1 MTRVNHLDDL
11 FDESRNLKPYKDTIQ
26 NNLFLDIEACTIDY
40 ASAARNGKQ
49 NRSVWQPIVE
59 LTMKG
64 ETFFIVDRTVV
75 KSLLTGLVRSSMGN
89 RAFMAIYKGMPLK
102 ETLDYWMTLEDS
114 SKTLTGRFRKLTSGH
129 KIITKINTK
138 DIQETNDLS
147 PIVDLLENLG
157 YTSRIYNYDDDIVK
171 LVATSQYSDE
181 IEMVVLSDSNTYIN
195 GKYNVMQTQH
205 TKDGVSVRHRP
216 ESYYSHDSHL
226 VSPLYFIQ
234 PTLAKNLDFE
244 DTFKVE
250 RVIRDLHK
258 GIEETRQW
266 CPVVVE
272 CDFTDRLYSV
282 LLGHVKH
289 SYHLREMRRDDRNR
303 LMHEMFLD
311 VRRAFK
317 KN

>member
-1 MTRVNHLDDL
+1 MTWANHLDDL
-11 FDESRNLKPYKDTIQ
+11 FAESRSLEPYKNNIQ
-26 NNLFLDIEACTIDY
+26 NNLFLSIEAWTIDDD
-40 ASAARNGKQ
+40 SAARNGKQ

-102 ETLDYWMTLEDS
+102 ETLEYWMTLDDS

-157 YTSRIYNYDDDIVK
+157 YTSKIYNYDDDTVK
-171 LVATSQYSDE
+171 LIATSQYSDE
-181 IEMVVLSDSNTYIN
+181 IEMVVLSDSDTYIN

-205 TKDGVSVRHRP
+205 TKDTV
-216 ESYYSHDSHL
+216 DSHL

-234 PTLAKNLDFE
+234 PTLAKNLNFE
-244 DTFKVE
+244 DTFKVK
-250 RVIRDLHK
+250 RVIRDLHR
-258 GIEETRQW
+258 GIEETREW

-272 CDFTDRLYSV
+272 CDFTERLWSV
-282 LLGHVKH
+282 LLGHVRH